1 MILSFCISFLLGIYS
16 FTISDGVVPEKE
28 YNYEADYFSTDGFG
42 NLYIVQNSELIK
54 ININDNTKAV
64 FSNISSGAITSI
76 DPSDPFRIL
85 VYYKDFNKV
94 LFLDKNLTEITSPIS
109 LDDKGIFNTVSVCQS
124 VNGGFW
130 VLDQNTAQL
139 IYINKSL
146 NIVKKSAVIQEIYDQ
161 NTDTKQAFMLEK
173 NDYIYVGFE
182 NAGVMQFDSYG
193 VYIKTFPLINS
204 ANFQVIDNIIVYYSQ
219 GKLNYYNTQN
229 YKEES
234 LKIPVENIV
243 RAAVEGNKLFVQTKK
258 KILVYN
264 LNKIKEQ

>member
-1 MILSFCISFLLGIYS
+1 MILSFCISLLLGIFS
-16 FTISDGVVPEKE
+16 FTVSDGIIPEKE
-28 YNYEADYFSTDGFG
+28 YNYKADFFSTDGFG

-54 ININDNTKAV
+54 INTE
-64 FSNISSGAITSI
+64 SNKKWIYSNFSSGKISII

-85 VYYKDFNKV
+85 VYYKDFNKI
-94 LFLDKNLTEITSPIS
+94 LYLDKNLTEIMSPIS
-109 LDDKGIFNTVSVCQS
+109 LDDKGIYNAISVCQS

-130 VLDQNTAQL
+130 VLDQNSAQL
-139 IYINKSL
+139 LYLDKSL

-193 VYIKTFPLINS
+193 VYIKTFPLSNF
-204 ANFQVIDNIIVYYSQ
+204 ANFHVIDNVIVYYSE
-219 GKLNYYNTQN
+219 GNLNYYNTQN
-229 YKEES
+229 YQEKS
-234 LKIPVENIV
+234 LKIPTENVV
-243 RAAVEGNKLFVQTKK
+243 RIAVEGNKLFVQTEK

-264 LNKIKEQ
+264 LSKLKE